1 MPNLFLYDNNII
13 KYKTL
18 PMYEDLTL
26 NSYIRSR
33 KNPLKY
39 KEFYD
44 ESSVIRPIM
53 HAGNLWD
60 KIKNIFKKGKN
71 IVKKTIDYVDES
83 PLLQTVKDIGFDVIK
98 NKYGVD
104 VNDYYNMAHDITK
117 SAVNDNTDLKK
128 TLTDTTQT
136 ILNTTRNNLNDYFVN
151 KQNNKDYKVDYK
163 SMLKNYYNDI
173 INSNIPQA
181 QKETVKSNYDLMS
194 NGVEL
199 SGDMNN
205 EVLRR
210 NLIKCLMV
218 GNKTS
223 AGNYTINKA
232 FKPILLKHG
241 LKTLTIPKTIFSV
254 IDKFKSNESKG
265 RLNLGSGNEDKRIKT
280 ISTCRGKNKDS
291 KIDRYNE
298 ILSKLKNN

>member
-18 PMYEDLTL
+18 PNYEDLTL
-26 NSYIRSR
+26 NFYTRTR
-33 KNPLKY
+33 KNPMKF

-44 ESSVIRPIM
+44 NTTVLRPIM

-60 KIKNIFKKGKN
+60 TIKRIFKKGKN
-71 IVKKTIDYVDES
+71 IVKDTIDYVDNS

-104 VNDYYNMAHDITK
+104 VNDYYNTAHDIAKLAT
-117 SAVNDNTDLKK
+117 NDSTDLKK

-136 ILNTTRNNLNDYFVN
+136 VLNTTRKNLNDYFVN
-151 KQNNKDYKVDYK
+151 KNKDKDYKFDYK
-163 SMLKNYYNDI
+163 TALKNYYNDI
-173 INSNIPQA
+173 MSNTLQPQ
-181 QKETVKSNYDLMS
+181 QQQTVKSNYDLMA

-199 SGDMNN
+199 SGELNN
-205 EVLRR
+205 ETIKR
-210 NLIKCLMV
+210 NLIKLLMV
-218 GNKTS
+218 GNKTA
-223 AGNYTINKA
+223 AGNYTINKE

-241 LKTLTIPKTIFSV
+241 LKTLTVPKSMIKV
-254 IDKFKSNESKG
+254 IDMFKSNNSGVKTESKESKG
-265 RLNLGSGNEDKRIKT
+265 RLNLGGNKSSG
-280 ISTCRGKNKDS
+280 SKN

-298 ILSKLKNN
+298 ILKKISK